1 MGSATRR
8 CYARAC
14 CRTCVSARRPR
25 PVPATCERACDPRQV
40 AELEMMMVRLSGT
53 LTPKHCAMDAQQS
66 YKFEWLKRDGAGG
79 FVRNTE
85 HAVLTCMATLEKVV
99 CCRQPAR
106 RWAPERA
113 IVTFS
118 DHVQSIVG
126 RLVLSRLRWSRRR
139 WNASTVR
146 CRVACVCTERRFGP
160 RQRFAAD
167 QRGRRGNTGS
177 SCGTWARVARVVSR
191 PKQWIIRND
200 KERCGPDSN
209 EHQGGGCSL

>member
-8 CYARAC
+8 CYALAC

-25 PVPATCERACDPRQV
+25 PAPAAERAWDPRQV
-40 AELEMMMVRLSGT
+40 AELEMMVRLSGT

-139 WNASTVR
+139 WNAS
-146 CRVACVCTERRFGP
+146 
-160 RQRFAAD
+160 
-167 QRGRRGNTGS
+167 
-177 SCGTWARVARVVSR
+177 
-191 PKQWIIRND
+191 
-200 KERCGPDSN
+200 
-209 EHQGGGCSL
+209 